1 MNSRQR
7 LLTALQHGT
16 PDAVPVSF
24 FIQDYFVKEV
34 LGQSEIDP
42 VDDVMG
48 VGRELGLDMILRPE
62 WLDTTYFTKTPSA
75 NWEVEQTVE
84 SVGDRGREI
93 WMIHTPKGDLRQ
105 VYMVVKGNKDFSFFG
120 WEEHFIKSERDLDL
134 FEEFEP
140 PLSFDIR
147 QRMQHAIEVVGQ
159 DGIVA
164 PWLPDTPFNQGFYLR
179 GLENLLLDIHDNTPF
194 YERLMRFR
202 LRQSLSILPEV
213 VASQADLGCVGA
225 NVANARLLS
234 RKYYEK
240 FILPYDQAYIQAIEK
255 MGLPV
260 LFHNCGYIMP
270 FLETY
275 LQVGCRALESFTPP
289 PNADGDLAEAKR
301 RIGDRMVLVGN
312 LDQIGKLR
320 RGSRDEIENT
330 VQAALEA
337 GAPGGGFILGT
348 ADHLYDDTPLENIH
362 WAVEVA
368 RKYGSY

>member
-1 MNSRQR
+1 MNPRER

-16 PDAVPVSF
+16 PDSVPVSF
-24 FIQDYFVKEV
+24 FIQDYFVKDV
-34 LGQSEIDP
+34 LERAEIDP
-42 VDDVMG
+42 VDDVMA

-62 WLDTTYFTKTPSA
+62 WLDTTYFTKNSGP
-75 NWEVEQTVE
+75 NWEVEQSVE
-84 SVGDRGREI
+84 NRGDYGREI
-93 WMIHTPKGDLRQ
+93 WTIHTPKGDLRQ
-105 VYMVVKGNKDFSFFG
+105 VYTVMKGYKDFSFFG

-147 QRMQHAIEVVGQ
+147 QRMQHAIQVVGQ
-159 DGIVA
+159 EGIVA

-179 GLENLLLDIHDNTPF
+179 GLQNLLLDIHSNNAF

-202 LRQSLSILPEV
+202 IRQSLSILPEV
-213 VASQADLGCVGA
+213 VASQADLGCVGG

-240 FILPYDQAYIQAIEK
+240 YVLPYDQAYVQAIEN

-270 FLETY
+270 FLESY
-275 LQVGCRALESFTPP
+275 LRLGCRALESFTPP
-289 PNADGDLAEAKR
+289 PNADGDLAVAKE

-320 RGSRDEIENT
+320 KGTPVEIEAA
-330 VQAALEA
+330 VREALEA

-348 ADHLYDDTPLENIH
+348 ADHLYDETPLENVR

-368 RKYGSY
+368 RKYGNY